1 MFKGFRDFIA
11 RGNVIDLS
19 VAFVAGAAFTALVT
33 TFTESLINPLVGLA
47 LGGGVDVGVFTVN
60 GQVFDLSALINGV
73 ITFIITMMVL
83 YFVFV
88 LPMNRYR
95 QRHAQGEVDTRP
107 ADIQLLSEIRDL
119 LSDQKRG

>member
-47 LGGGVDVGVFTVN
+47 LGGGVDVGVLTVN
-60 GQVFDLSALINGV
+60 GQVFDFSGVINGI
-73 ITFIITMMVL
+73 ITFIITMLVL

-95 QRHAQGEVDTRP
+95 ARHAQDEVDTRP
-107 ADIQLLSEIRDL
+107 ADIQLLTEIRDL
-119 LSDQKRG
+119 LSEQKGR

>member
-1 MFKGFRDFIA
+1 MLKGFRDFIA

-47 LGGGVDVGVFTVN
+47 LGGGVDVGVITVN
-60 GQVFDLSALINGV
+60 GQVFDLTGLINGI
-73 ITFIITMMVL
+73 ITFIVTMLVL

-88 LPMNRYR
+88 LPMNKYR
-95 QRHAQGEVDTRP
+95 ERTAQGAIDTRP
-107 ADIQLLSEIRDL
+107 ADIKLLSEIRDL
-119 LSDQKRG
+119 LAEQKDR